1 MTLDKLLS
9 SLSLMFFLCKN
20 RESDFILKVFVYVRT
35 YQKIKR
41 DEFCAWYIT
50 SSISITFPLAS
61 LFTKINRK
69 FIMYARIDDD
79 YYEL

>member
-20 RESDFILKVFVYVRT
+20 RESNFILKVFVYVCT

-41 DEFCAWYIT
+41 DEFSA
-50 SSISITFPLAS
+50 
-61 LFTKINRK
+61 
-69 FIMYARIDDD
+69 
-79 YYEL
+79 